1 MSCGILGGKQKI
13 NFAPMQE
20 IAVNFVYSLE
30 MKRRFGHVKCTVRHD
45 RIRDKSPSLLL
56 TLLLSY
62 ILDVIFPRKGLI

>member
-1 MSCGILGGKQKI
+1 MR
-13 NFAPMQE
+13 E
-20 IAVNFVYSLE
+20 IAVDFVYSLK
-30 MKRRFGHVKCTVRHD
+30 MKRRFGLAKCTVKRD